1 LARSTSLAC
10 SSVWPQTD
18 SVLNEKKKA
27 HELNNAAILGTELIA
42 RAPLPQI
49 RSGTKL
55 REYRKQ

>member
-1 LARSTSLAC
+1 
-10 SSVWPQTD
+10 
-18 SVLNEKKKA
+18 VLNEKKKA